1 MLLLKARSLHFL
13 PLLGSILVAS
23 ALLTLGATNVTTA
36 QEKVIKKAPV
46 QQSDPS
52 SGKAMYASYCAAC
65 HGAAGKGD
73 GPAASEFKVPP
84 TDLTQLEKNNHG
96 TFPSDHLFAVLQHG
110 AKAPA
115 HGSSDMPVWGKLFG
129 SLEPSAPTDQLKVN
143 QRIHNLVDYLK
154 TLQAK

>member
-1 MLLLKARSLHFL
+1 MLFLKNRSLHFL
-13 PLLGSILVAS
+13 PLLGSVLVAS

-52 SGKAMYASYCAAC
+52 SGKVMYGSYCAAC
-65 HGAAGKGD
+65 HGAVGKGD

-84 TDLTQLEKNNHG
+84 TDLTELAKNNHG
-96 TFPSDHLFAVLQHG
+96 TFPSDHLYAVLQHG

-115 HGSSDMPVWGKLFG
+115 HGSSDMPVWGQLFS
-129 SLEPSAPTDQLKVN
+129 SLDPNNSLKSK
-143 QRIHNLVDYLK
+143 QRIHNLVEYLK

>member
-1 MLLLKARSLHFL
+1 MLFLKARSPRTLT
-13 PLLGSILVAS
+13 LLGSVLVAG
-23 ALLTLGATNVTTA
+23 ALLNFGAANAALA

-65 HGAAGKGD
+65 HGASGKGD
-73 GPAASEFKVPP
+73 GPAASEFKAPP
-84 TDLTQLEKNNHG
+84 TDLTQLAKNNRG
-96 TFPSDHLFAVLQHG
+96 TFPSDHLYTVLQHG
-110 AKAPA
+110 AKTPA
-115 HGSSDMPVWGKLFG
+115 HGSSDMPVWGQLFG

-154 TLQAK
+154 TLQVK